1 MALTEV
7 RLRTM
12 LRDRNKNASSGENVT
27 MLRVTAVTAAL
38 SALTFLSV
46 DLPAQPFTSASS
58 KNLYIVVMRDTP
70 AAVHAKAVS
79 GRRLNKQDATVASYA
94 DSLRTSQDALLAR
107 IGGAR
112 KVYSYSY
119 ALNGFA
125 AELTAAQVARLK
137 TDRNVIS
144 VVRNQIRKL
153 DTLTTPRF
161 LGLDAPGGVWEQ
173 EGGPNNAGDG
183 VIVGVIDSG
192 IWPEHPSFAARR
204 PNAPLPAVWSGI
216 CQAGESFPKT
226 SCNSKVIGA
235 RWYSE
240 GFGGDAAIR
249 SIFSYEFISP
259 RAADGHGV
267 HTASTAVGN
276 YHVNANANGVN
287 LGYISGMAPA
297 ARLAVY
303 KACWGF
309 SDDPAAGCA
318 TVDTVAAIDQAVA
331 DGVDVINFSIGGSTS
346 SFVDPVE
353 FAFMLAADAGVFVA
367 AAAGNEGAD
376 GPSTVAHNSPWL
388 TTVAMGTHDRRFEAT
403 VVLANGV
410 KYQGSSLDDRG
421 LSEKR
426 VVLAANVTLRGQD
439 PALAALCLPTTLD
452 PTLVQGKIV
461 VCDRGNNARVE
472 KSQVVADAGGVGMIL
487 VNLDPNTVNADL
499 HAIPTVHLDNVRGAA
514 LKRLIANNPNVKASF
529 TPRRIVTG
537 PQVPAPDIPLDS
549 SHGPA
554 IAGHGDVLKPDILA
568 PGLDI
573 LAAYSPIRTGLD
585 YEFESG
591 TSMSSA
597 HVAGLGALIKQKH
610 PDWTPAAIRSALI
623 TTATARRND
632 GKPILEQDTT
642 VVADPFGY
650 GAGLVQ
656 TTAALD
662 PGLVYDAG
670 LADWLA
676 FICGVGEAC
685 FDGIDPID
693 PSNLN
698 SPSIA
703 IGDFVG
709 QQTIERTVTNV
720 GHAAAT
726 YTAQVQAP
734 RGIKVEV
741 KPSTLTVPAG
751 QSRTFRVQFSRTGSA
766 LDTYAFGTLTW
777 SDGVHR
783 VRSPIAIRSA
793 PLSAPTEVSGN
804 GQPISYKV
812 AFGYSGP
819 FRASPRGLV
828 PARRF
833 TRTVRDD
840 PTNDINT
847 ALVTGVGIQII
858 QVQIPAG
865 SSHARFSLFDADTD
879 GNDDLDLYVFDS
891 QGFFIGQS
899 FNAGSNEEIDLPEPV
914 PDTYLVVV
922 HGFET
927 DGPGAK
933 FTLSSWAIGSGP
945 AGNMSVT
952 APKSATLNTPASLTL
967 KFTNLSKGV
976 RYLGSVAYDG
986 ATGMPPPTVVRVQ
999 R

>member
-1 MALTEV
+1 
-7 RLRTM
+7 
-12 LRDRNKNASSGENVT
+12 
-27 MLRVTAVTAAL
+27 MLRVTAVTVAL
-38 SALTFLSV
+38 SALTFLSL
-46 DLPAQPFTSASS
+46 DLPAQPFSSASS
-58 KNLYIVVMRDTP
+58 KSLYIVVMRDVP

-79 GRRLNKQDATVASYA
+79 GQRLNKLDATVASYA
-94 DSLRTSQDALLAR
+94 DSLRSGQDALLAR

-125 AELTAAQVARLK
+125 AELTAAQVAKLK

-153 DTLTTPRF
+153 DTLTTPTF

-173 EGGPNNAGDG
+173 EGGPNNAGEG
-183 VIVGVIDSG
+183 VIVGVIDTG
-192 IWPEHPSFAARR
+192 IWPEHPSFAPRQT
-204 PNAPLPAVWSGI
+204 NAPLPAHWSGT
-216 CQAGESFPKT
+216 CQAGEAFAQT
-226 SCNSKVIGA
+226 SCNAKLIGA
-235 RWYSE
+235 RWYNE
-240 GFGGDAAIR
+240 GFGGDDAIR

-267 HTASTAVGN
+267 HTAGTAVGN
-276 YHVNANANGVN
+276 FHVNARANGVN

-331 DGVDVINFSIGGSTS
+331 DGVDVINFSVGGSTS

-353 FAFMLAADAGVFVA
+353 FAFMLAADSGVFVA
-367 AAAGNEGAD
+367 VAAGNEGAD
-376 GPSTVAHNSPWL
+376 GPGTVTHNSPWL
-388 TTVAMGTHDRRFEAT
+388 TTVAMGTHDRRFEAA
-403 VVLANGV
+403 VVFANGV
-410 KYQGSSLDDRG
+410 RFKGSSLDDRG
-421 LSEKR
+421 LSERR
-426 VVLAANVTLRGQD
+426 VMLAADAVLPGQD
-439 PALAALCLPTTLD
+439 PALASLCLPTTLD
-452 PTLVQGKIV
+452 PSVATGHII
-461 VCDRGNNARVE
+461 VCDRGENARVE

-487 VNLDPNTVNADL
+487 VNLTPNTVNADL
-499 HAIPTVHLDNVRGAA
+499 HAVPTVHLDDVRGTA
-514 LKRLIANNPNVKASF
+514 LKNYVARTPRARASF

-537 PQVPAPDIPLDS
+537 TQVPAPDVVLDS
-549 SHGPA
+549 SRGPA
-554 IAGHGDVLKPDILA
+554 IAGKGDVLKPDILA

-597 HVAGLGALIKQKH
+597 HVAGLGALVKQKH
-610 PDWTPAAIRSALI
+610 PDWTPAMIRSALI
-623 TTATARRND
+623 TTARPFRND
-632 GKPILEQDTT
+632 GARIHEQDTD
-642 VVADPFGY
+642 VLSDPFGY
-650 GAGLVQ
+650 GAGLVH
-656 TTAALD
+656 TTPALN
-662 PGLVYDAG
+662 PGLVYGAG
-670 LADWLA
+670 LTDWLA

-709 QQTIERTVTNV
+709 QQTVERTVTNV
-720 GHAAAT
+720 GRSSAT

-734 RGIKVEV
+734 PGIKVDV
-741 KPSTLTVPAG
+741 KPSTLSLPAG
-751 QSRTFRVQFSRTGSA
+751 QSRTFQVRFSRTSSA
-766 LDTYAFGTLTW
+766 LDAYAFGALTW
-777 SDGVHR
+777 SDGFHR

-793 PLSAPTEVSGN
+793 PLSAPAELAGN
-804 GQPISYKV
+804 GQPLQYDV
-812 AFGYSGP
+812 TFGYSGP
-819 FRASPRGLV
+819 FQATPRGLV

-840 PTNDINT
+840 PANDINT
-847 ALVTGVGIQII
+847 ALITGVGVRII
-858 QVQIPAG
+858 PVDIPAG
-865 SSHARFSLFDADTD
+865 STYARFSLFNADTD

-899 FNAGSNEEIDLPEPV
+899 FNGGSNEEVDLADPV
-914 PDTYLVVV
+914 PDRYLVVV

-927 DGPGAK
+927 DGAGSR
-933 FTLSSWAIGSGP
+933 FTLSSWAIGSSA

-952 APKSATLNTPASLTL
+952 APTTAKLNSTGTVTLQFS
-967 KFTNLSKGV
+967 KLSKGV